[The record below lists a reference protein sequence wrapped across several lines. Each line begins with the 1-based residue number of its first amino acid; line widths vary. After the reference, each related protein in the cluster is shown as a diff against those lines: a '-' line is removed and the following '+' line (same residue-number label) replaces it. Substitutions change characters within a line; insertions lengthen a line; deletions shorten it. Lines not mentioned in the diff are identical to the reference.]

1 VVSAHCQVTGARP
14 SFGKSVSH
22 SHRRTNRRWSPNIQ
36 HKTCFV
42 PALGR
47 NVTLTVSARGIKT
60 IDRRGIDSVV
70 AQIQARGERV

>member
-1 VVSAHCQVTGARP
+1 MSAHCQVTGAEP

-36 HKTCFV
+36 SKTYFV

-47 NVTLTVSARGIKT
+47 NVTLSVSARGIKT